1 MSTSWAATGYDR
13 VNIAFEM
20 DDLCPNGP
28 DAQMLLASCG
38 NPECRAD
45 SSGKQGGEM
54 PKLTSLAV
62 DAVAVALGAN
72 GLNSSGAAQ

>member
-1 MSTSWAATGYDR
+1 
-13 VNIAFEM
+13 
-20 DDLCPNGP
+20 
-28 DAQMLLASCG
+28 MLLASCG